1 MKQKEEIICCRKFM
15 KNIRNVS
22 TGARESMRM
31 WVLSKLI
38 MKILIARAFKR
49 KNGKALNL
57 DIKTGSNIIYVL
69 NQYKKSR
76 KMFQNA
82 SKVLLSRHF
91 GVR

>member
-1 MKQKEEIICCRKFM
+1 MIITPLIFM

-49 KNGKALNL
+49 KNGKALNRPIDKYNHAIDAIRYAVATKL
-57 DIKTGSNIIYVL
+57 TEHSNTTVD
-69 NQYKKSR
+69 
-76 KMFQNA
+76 
-82 SKVLLSRHF
+82 VW
-91 GVR
+91 

>member
-1 MKQKEEIICCRKFM
+1 MIITPLIFM

-38 MKILIARAFKR
+38 MKIPIARAFER

-76 KMFQNA
+76 KM
-82 SKVLLSRHF
+82 
-91 GVR
+91 

>member
-1 MKQKEEIICCRKFM
+1 MIITPLIFM

-76 KMFQNA
+76 KMQQD
-82 SKVLLSRHF
+82 
-91 GVR
+91 GVGDAATWKDLIAI

>member
-1 MKQKEEIICCRKFM
+1 MYHFRS
-15 KNIRNVS
+15 RN
-22 TGARESMRM
+22 ESMRM

-76 KMFQNA
+76 KMLQNA

>member
-1 MKQKEEIICCRKFM
+1 MKQYVIRMLQTQFIFM

-76 KMFQNA
+76 KM
-82 SKVLLSRHF
+82 
-91 GVR
+91 

>member
-1 MKQKEEIICCRKFM
+1 MIITPLIFM

-76 KMFQNA
+76 NMKQDGECDA
-82 SKVLLSRHF
+82 ATWKDLIAI
-91 GVR
+91 

>member
-1 MKQKEEIICCRKFM
+1 MIITPLIFM

-57 DIKTGSNIIYVL
+57 DITVSYTHLDV
-69 NQYKKSR
+69 YKR
-76 KMFQNA
+76 QDY
-82 SKVLLSRHF
+82 
-91 GVR
+91 

>member
-1 MKQKEEIICCRKFM
+1 MECNDNHSTYFYEKY
-15 KNIRNVS
+15 NIRNVS

-76 KMFQNA
+76 KM
-82 SKVLLSRHF
+82 
-91 GVR
+91 